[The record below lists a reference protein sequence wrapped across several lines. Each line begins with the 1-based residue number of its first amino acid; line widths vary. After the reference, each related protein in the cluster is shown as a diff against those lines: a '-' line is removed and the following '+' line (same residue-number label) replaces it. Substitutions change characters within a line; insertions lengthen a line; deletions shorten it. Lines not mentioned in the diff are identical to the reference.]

1 MGGGSNSTGAS
12 TSHGSRKPSSANTE
26 KKLDEIKSEGS
37 SRRQE
42 YDVFVSHSWDHGDD
56 YDKLKDLLDKRGYFN
71 YKDYSVPEDDPID
84 TDNPEEVWDEMRK
97 KVKNSSVLIVPAGMY
112 VAHSNW
118 IRAEINMAKNTGT
131 PVVAVKPRGNEK
143 IPKKVQEDADKI
155 VGWNKDSIAEAV
167 QEVTD

>member
-1 MGGGSNSTGAS
+1 MMGGGSNSTGAK
-12 TSHGSRKPSSANTE
+12 TSHSSRKPSSANTE
-26 KKLDEIKSEGS
+26 QKLDDIKSNS

-42 YDVFVSHSWDHGDD
+42 YDVFISHSWDHGDH
-56 YDKLKDLLDKRGYFN
+56 YDKIQNLLEKRGYFN
-71 YKDYSVPEDDPID
+71 HKNYSVPKDDPLD
-84 TDNPEEVWDEMRK
+84 PDNPEQLWEDMRNR
-97 KVKNSSVLIVPAGMY
+97 VKNSSVLIVPAGMY

-131 PVVAVKPRGNEK
+131 PVVAVKPRGSQK

-155 VGWNKDSIAEAV
+155 VGWNKDSIVEAV